1 MNDQTARIVHWLA
14 DGRSAAIVAPAL
26 RAATAPGARN
36 ARDRARA
43 AGHLVEEIDVDRARR
58 IVQRLGQDPEFRRS
72 LTTAAGRVRTA
83 VDRSSKRRRGGRVL
97 LAIALVIAAAGAI
110 AAFMRSSPGVVRGS
124 SRRAQPPAD
133 AADLPL
139 DTGVTANR

>member
-1 MNDQTARIVHWLA
+1 MNDQTARLVHWLA

-26 RAATAPGARN
+26 RAATAPGARS

-43 AGHLVEEIDVDRARR
+43 AGALVEEIDVARARR

-72 LTTAAGRVRTA
+72 LTVAAGRVRSA

-97 LAIALVIAAAGAI
+97 LAVALVVAAAGAV
-110 AAFMRSSPGVVRGS
+110 AAFLRSSPGAVKGS
-124 SRRAQPPAD
+124 SRRPQRQAD
-133 AADLPL
+133 GVEVPY

>member
-26 RAATAPGARN
+26 RAATAPGARS

-72 LTTAAGRVRTA
+72 LATAAGRVRTA

-97 LAIALVIAAAGAI
+97 LAVALVIAAAAAI
-110 AAFMRSSPGVVRGS
+110 AAFMRSAPGALRAPA
-124 SRRAQPPAD
+124 RRAQPPAD

-139 DTGVTANR
+139 DAGVTANR